1 MQQTMIITICK
12 ESLESF
18 EHSWPCNGIP
28 SDVDG
33 IVVYFDDSGDLVDY
47 EAYDSTDTPID
58 LAENDN
64 VDELALSTL
73 FDNAKNHH
81 STITDP
87 QLVDTIRTY

>member
-1 MQQTMIITICK
+1 MIVTITK
-12 ESLESF
+12 ESLECF
-18 EHSWPCNGIP
+18 KHSWPCNGIP
-28 SDVDG
+28 ANVDG
-33 IVVYFDDSGDLVDY
+33 IAVYFDDNGDLVNY
-47 EAYDSTDTPID
+47 EAFDSTDTPID

-64 VDELALSTL
+64 VDGLALSTL

>member
-1 MQQTMIITICK
+1 MKIITISP
-12 ESLESF
+12 ESLECF
-18 EHSWPCNGIP
+18 KQSWPCNGIP
-28 SDVDG
+28 EEVDG
-33 IVVYFDDSGDLVDY
+33 IVVAFDDNGDLVDY
-47 EAYDSTDTPID
+47 EAFNSNDIPID

-64 VDELALSTL
+64 VDGLALATL

>member
-1 MQQTMIITICK
+1 MIITICK
-12 ESLESF
+12 ESLECF
-18 EHSWPCNGIP
+18 KHSWPCNGIP
-28 SDVDG
+28 ADVDG
-33 IVVYFDDSGDLVDY
+33 IVVCFDQNGDLVDY

-64 VDELALSTL
+64 VDGLALSAL

>member
-1 MQQTMIITICK
+1 MIITITK
-12 ESLESF
+12 ESLECF
-18 EHSWPCNGIP
+18 KHAWPCNGIP
-28 SDVDG
+28 TNVDG
-33 IVVYFDDSGDLVDY
+33 IAVYFDDNGDLVQY

-64 VDELALSTL
+64 VDGLALSTL

>member
-1 MQQTMIITICK
+1 MIITIRK
-12 ESLESF
+12 ESIECF
-18 EHSWPCNGIP
+18 KNFWPCNGIP

-87 QLVDTIRTY
+87 QLVDTIRIY

>member
-1 MQQTMIITICK
+1 MIITICT
-12 ESLESF
+12 ESLERF
-18 EHSWPCNGIP
+18 KHSWPCNGIP

-33 IVVYFDDSGDLVDY
+33 IVVYFDHSGNLVDY

-58 LAENDN
+58 LVNHDG
-64 VDELALSTL
+64 VDGLALSTL

-81 STITDP
+81 NAITDP